1 MATVKTY
8 RYSDINLNAGRLPN
22 ALVYEEDAINQN
34 ILLIIMTPIRAAWF
48 DPGIGCIIMQLL
60 FDPIDDL
67 TAFKIQKE
75 ILTILPRHGELR
87 VKVTSCRVLANPD
100 AQDYYVDIGYEAPG
114 LDGRKIHFVFNMGP

>member
-8 RYSDINLNAGRLPN
+8 RYSDINLQAGRLPN

-34 ILLIIMTPIRAAWF
+34 ILLIIFTAIGSAWF
-48 DPGIGCIIMQLL
+48 DPGIGCIIPQLL

-67 TAFKIQKE
+67 SAMKIQRE
-75 ILTILPRHGELR
+75 IMTILPRHSETR
-87 VKVTSCRVLANPD
+87 VVVTSCVVLANPD
-100 AQDYYVDIGYEAPG
+100 AQDYYVDIGYTAPG